1 MADSL
6 LTNKLCSASARG
18 DLDGVKLLLQGG
30 ANVNGFNE
38 FNRTALQV
46 VMLGSTA
53 VAKAL
58 LEVGA
63 NPNIRDPAC
72 SLTVMH
78 DAAREGFVD
87 TVRVLMDHGANIN
100 LVDKNGNLPLHLAA
114 REGHLQVVRLLIGYT
129 ANPQAVNGQGYTA
142 AQLAHRHSRMD
153 TATYIHQYL
162 SSN

>member
-1 MADSL
+1 MLHGGSSQRHFTRLEKKMALTEL
-6 LTNKLCSASARG
+6 LH
-18 DLDGVKLLLQGG
+18 GG
-30 ANVNGFNE
+30 MKACVMILISF
-38 FNRTALQV
+38 RV

>member
-1 MADSL
+1 MPLYD
-6 LTNKLCSASARG
+6 LCSASARG
-18 DLDGVKLLLQGG
+18 DLAGVKLLLQGG

-100 LVDKNGNLPLHLAA
+100 LVDKNGNLPLHLALNDLIVTI
-114 REGHLQVVRLLIGYT
+114 LQTISSLICFDFKKRGT
-129 ANPQAVNGQGYTA
+129 
-142 AQLAHRHSRMD
+142 
-153 TATYIHQYL
+153 I
-162 SSN
+162 